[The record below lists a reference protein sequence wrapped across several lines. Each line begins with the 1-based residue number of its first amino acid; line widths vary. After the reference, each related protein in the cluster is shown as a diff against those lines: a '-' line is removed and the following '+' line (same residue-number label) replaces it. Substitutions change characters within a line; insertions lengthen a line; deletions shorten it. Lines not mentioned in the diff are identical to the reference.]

1 MITTSSRDTPVISEP
16 VATAEGVMPYA
27 IYGGKVAS
35 WKGGPDFPAAHDTA
49 YGTYRGLWD
58 SLNAERGLSWAANPW
73 VWVVEFKN
81 SRHSTLD
88 HLVEDAEALGLYDM
102 EQTR

>member
-35 WKGGPDFPAAHDTA
+35 WKRGPDFPAAHDTA